1 MEEARLR
8 HHHHRVA
15 LMIVL
20 VLSIHHAHC
29 TTVETIVSSV
39 VSYGARGDGRTDDTK
54 ALLDAWN
61 AACSG
66 GGASRRY
73 GSSSYASMV
82 LVPGGRT
89 FVISPVQLRG
99 PCKSLIT
106 LQGGGVLDGRGK
118 QWWPKSCKFDS
129 TQLGCYVRVYKQ
141 SLVLHDS
148 ERVLVD
154 GLTLVNSQQIHFS
167 IFHSSN
173 VTATNLIVSA
183 ARKSPNTDGVHVQGS
198 KFVNLGTITIDTG
211 MPASLSFFLSFP
223 FSLCLLCLM
232 LRIISRGRLH
242 LHWSQHISRLHA
254 LNYVDIYVASMQ
266 GGAGLATGISFRNVQ
281 MDNVKNPI
289 IIDQFYCDMESSPQG
304 CVSTRL

>member
-1 MEEARLR
+1 MEPVE
-8 HHHHRVA
+8 
-15 LMIVL
+15 MDKQ
-20 VLSIHHAHC
+20 
-29 TTVETIVSSV
+29 TTQ
-39 VSYGARGDGRTDDTK
+39 
-54 ALLDAWN
+54 
-61 AACSG
+61 SG

-89 FVISPVQLRG
+89 FVISPVAGNLVASTRFLTSDETTRDWIVIRKVSG
-99 PCKSLIT
+99 LTI
-106 LQGGGVLDGRGK
+106 QGGGVLDGRGK

-211 MPASLSFFLSFP
+211 DDCISIGANTSHVSMRDITCGAGHGISIGSLGNYKSAAFVSNI
-223 FSLCLLCLM
+223 SLDGALLANTTNG
-232 LRIISRGRLH
+232 LRIKT
-242 LHWSQHISRLHA
+242 WPA
-254 LNYVDIYVASMQ
+254 TSMQ
-266 GGAGLATGISFRNVQ
+266 GGVGLATGISFRNVQ